1 MIDIKKISTDVKL
14 EIIYIWLEQLDEN
27 SGYTFNDL
35 YLIDK
40 ISKILLEE
48 RKQKYEEV
56 FNNWFINYIKF
67 VFCK

>member
-14 EIIYIWLEQLDEN
+14 EIIYIWLEQLDEII
-27 SGYTFNDL
+27 GYTFNDL

-48 RKQKYEEV
+48 RK
-56 FNNWFINYIKF
+56 
-67 VFCK
+67 

>member
-35 YLIDK
+35 YLID
-40 ISKILLEE
+40 I
-48 RKQKYEEV
+48 KYLR
-56 FNNWFINYIKF
+56 YY
-67 VFCK
+67 

>member
-27 SGYTFNDL
+27 IGYTTNDL
-35 YLIDK
+35 YLINR

-48 RKQKYEEV
+48 RK
-56 FNNWFINYIKF
+56 
-67 VFCK
+67 

>member
-27 SGYTFNDL
+27 IVYTFNDL

-48 RKQKYEEV
+48 RK
-56 FNNWFINYIKF
+56 
-67 VFCK
+67 